1 MNDDEKRDW
10 DRQSV
15 ESSKAYHH
23 FCLYRD
29 MGVSRSL
36 RTLEKAD
43 GCTSDYRQLG
53 RWSTKWQW
61 VERSRRYDDYLER
74 QERIKQE
81 KERRDMRKRHAQ
93 IALLGQNI
101 AVKGFEAL
109 LAKVQAGDR
118 EVGPADLTRLVAASV
133 TIERLARGESTDSH
147 EVTGP
152 GGGPIKLGMAETL
165 KRIDEI
171 YGLRK
176 PETDS
181 EKPDD
186 PGEGTGTTKS

>member
-1 MNDDEKRDW
+1 MRNEEKNEW
-10 DRQSV
+10 DRQPG
-15 ESSKAYHH
+15 ESSKAYAH

-29 MGVSRSL
+29 MGQGRSL
-36 RTLEKAD
+36 RKLAEDAKCISKVA
-43 GCTSDYRQLG
+43 QLR
-53 RWSTKWQW
+53 RWSSKWQW
-61 VERSRRYDDYLER
+61 VERSRKYDDYLEM

-118 EVGPADLTRLVAASV
+118 EVGPGDLTRLVAASV